1 MQGLGPLM
9 SGGGN
14 STNGQNIPNPFS
26 FMSSGSS
33 SNVPRPSTTTN
44 SSQTNTSTPN
54 TTTTTSSNSSSLP
67 NANLT
72 IHLHVQMN
80 EIEQLPQQLARL
92 RSMVNLTSDHQTGSS
107 ENIQIQVTQTPQP
120 NSGNN
125 STIQPVNFMNTVR
138 NTVRNNPNQNL
149 STVLEQITTELGIEE
164 TGEKSILD
172 SFVTVATDCLDMG
185 DMFQLTLYIFFF

>member
-1 MQGLGPLM
+1 LGM
-9 SGGGN
+9 SSGGN
-14 STNGQNIPNPFS
+14 TTNGQNIPNPFS
-26 FMSSGSS
+26 FMSN
-33 SNVPRPSTTTN
+33 SNIPRPSSTNSTN
-44 SSQTNTSTPN
+44 SSQTNTQNSSTTTNTQN
-54 TTTTTSSNSSSLP
+54 TTNSSNSLP

-92 RSMVNLTSDHQTGSS
+92 RSMVNLTSNHQTGSS
-107 ENIQIQVTQTPQP
+107 ENIQIQVNQTTQP
-120 NSGNN
+120 NSGTN
-125 STIQPVNFMNTVR
+125 TTQQPVNFMNTVR

-149 STVLEQITTELGIEE
+149 SSVLDQITTELGIEE

-185 DMFQLTLYIFFF
+185 DMFQLTLYFFYF